1 MRKSAQSGQVGRLRA
16 VGYVRVST
24 DKQAQEG
31 VSLEAQQVRIRAHCV
46 SQDIELVDLVFD
58 EGASA
63 KSLDRPGL
71 QRALAMLTSGTAQ
84 ALVIVKLD
92 RLTRSVKDL
101 GFLCDTYFR
110 EGLPYSLVSVS
121 DTIDTRSASGKLM
134 LNVLM
139 SVAQWEREALS
150 ERTQEAMNELARQ
163 GVQLGAAPY
172 GWRYAPRTSEGER
185 RELVPDP
192 SEQEV
197 VKRICTLYREGVRV
211 THIAR
216 RLNRELTP
224 ARGVQWSQG
233 TVYRV
238 LARAGLWTVTKTGKR
253 KTVAE
258 ATRDRAL
265 AIRHAHA
272 HREAGLSLRAI
283 GAELLK
289 AKILPTRGETWHAAS
304 VLDLLRQ
311 AKT

>member
-1 MRKSAQSGQVGRLRA
+1 M
-16 VGYVRVST
+16 
-24 DKQAQEG
+24 
-31 VSLEAQQVRIRAHCV
+31 
-46 SQDIELVDLVFD
+46 
-58 EGASA
+58 
-63 KSLDRPGL
+63 
-71 QRALAMLTSGTAQ
+71 
-84 ALVIVKLD
+84 
-92 RLTRSVKDL
+92 
-101 GFLCDTYFR
+101 
-110 EGLPYSLVSVS
+110 
-121 DTIDTRSASGKLM
+121 
-134 LNVLM
+134 
-139 SVAQWEREALS
+139 
-150 ERTQEAMNELARQ
+150 
-163 GVQLGAAPY
+163 
-172 GWRYAPRTSEGER
+172 PRTSEGER

-272 HREAGLSLRAI
+272 HREAGAEPPSDWRRAVESEDPAHSR
-283 GAELLK
+283 GDVA
-289 AKILPTRGETWHAAS
+289 RGERP
-304 VLDLLRQ
+304 VFY
-311 AKT
+311 

>member
-1 MRKSAQSGQVGRLRA
+1 MRKSAQPGQVGRLRA

-46 SQDIELVDLVFD
+46 SQDIDLIDLVID

-71 QRALAMLTSGTAQ
+71 KRALALLTSGAAQ

-150 ERTQEAMNELARQ
+150 ERTQEAMHELARQ
-163 GVQLGAAPY
+163 GVRLGAAPY
-172 GWRYAPRTSEGER
+172 GWRYAPRQSEGER
-185 RELVPDP
+185 RELEPDP
-192 SEQEV
+192 QEQEV
-197 VKRICTLYREGVRV
+197 VKRICQLFRDGLKV
-211 THIAR
+211 TRIAR
-216 RLNRELTP
+216 RFNRELVP
-224 ARGVQWSQG
+224 ARGVLW
-233 TVYRV
+233 TRRTIYRV
-238 LARAGLWTVTKTGKR
+238 LERAGLWTVSKTIKR

-258 ATRDRAL
+258 ATRDRTI
-265 AIRHAHA
+265 AIRQAHA

-283 GAELLK
+283 GAALLK
-289 AKILPTRGETWHAAS
+289 EKILPTRGEMWHAAS

-311 AKT
+311 AKS

>member
-1 MRKSAQSGQVGRLRA
+1 M
-16 VGYVRVST
+16 RVST

-46 SQDIELVDLVFD
+46 SQDIDLIDLVID

-63 KSLDRPGL
+63 KLLDRPGL
-71 QRALAMLTSGTAQ
+71 KRALALLTSDTAQ

-110 EGLPYSLVSVS
+110 EGLPYSRVSVS

-172 GWRYAPRTSEGER
+172 GWRYAPRQSEGER

-192 SEQEV
+192 SELQ
-197 VKRICTLYREGVRV
+197 IGD
-211 THIAR
+211 
-216 RLNRELTP
+216 RL
-224 ARGVQWSQG
+224 V
-233 TVYRV
+233 
-238 LARAGLWTVTKTGKR
+238 
-253 KTVAE
+253 
-258 ATRDRAL
+258 
-265 AIRHAHA
+265 
-272 HREAGLSLRAI
+272 
-283 GAELLK
+283 
-289 AKILPTRGETWHAAS
+289 
-304 VLDLLRQ
+304 
-311 AKT
+311 